1 MLQVLGQAPQGLGSN
16 PAFSQLAPQGLGG
29 SPAGRQV
36 AGGLEGGKRITEA
49 IGNVGVE
56 VVGTIGR
63 RLTMVAKQL
72 KMDKTIRQVDM
83 EAKRR
88 ALLSSAC

>member
-36 AGGLEGGKRITEA
+36 AGEMEGGKRRTEA

-72 KMDKTIRQVDM
+72 KMM
-83 EAKRR
+83 AKQLKVAKQRKMDR
-88 ALLSSAC
+88 LSSAC

>member
-1 MLQVLGQAPQGLGSN
+1 M
-16 PAFSQLAPQGLGG
+16 G
-29 SPAGRQV
+29 SPARRQV
-36 AGGLEGGKRITEA
+36 AGGLEGGKRIKEA

-72 KMDKTIRQVDM
+72 KMMAKQLKVAKQLKMDM
-83 EAKRR
+83 DAKRR
-88 ALLSSAC
+88 ALLSSAF